1 MPQGPGG
8 VIFMSLPPAEPRA
21 VAFIDGQNLFRHA
34 KDAFGHH
41 HPNFDPSKLL
51 HAICAR
57 QNWKP
62 HGVRFYTGTP
72 SEAEDP
78 KWHAYWSNRLL
89 AMRRAGI
96 FVTTRLLKYRKQ
108 EVLLPDGSKQ
118 IVTAAHEKGID
129 VRLALDVVR
138 LAIEKQYDVAVLFSQ
153 DQDLAEVVTDVKH
166 IAKLQE
172 RWIKIA
178 CAYPA
183 GNQSTIS
190 RGINNTDWLPMD
202 QAFYDACLDFRDY
215 RPKNI
220 RS

>member
-8 VIFMSLPPAEPRA
+8 VIFMSLPPSEPRA

-41 HPNFDPSKLL
+41 HPNFDPAKLFQ
-51 HAICAR
+51 AICAR
-57 QNWKP
+57 KEWKP
-62 HGVRFYTGTP
+62 RGVRFYTGTP

-96 FVTTRLLKYRKQ
+96 LVTTRPLKYRKQ
-108 EVLLPDGSKQ
+108 EIPLPDGSTQ
-118 IVTAAHEKGID
+118 IVTTAHEKGID
-129 VRLALDVVR
+129 VRLALDVIR
-138 LAIEKQYDVAVLFSQ
+138 LAIERQYDVAVIFSQ
-153 DQDLAEVVTDVKH
+153 DQDLAEVVADVRQ

-183 GNQSTIS
+183 GNQATVT

-202 QAFYDACLDFRDY
+202 QAFYDACLDMRDY

-220 RS
+220 KP

>member
-41 HPNFDPSKLL
+41 HPNFDPGKPLQ
-51 HAICAR
+51 AICVR
-57 QNWKP
+57 QGWKP
-62 HGVRFYTGTP
+62 QGVRFYTGTP
-72 SEAEDP
+72 SEVEDP
-78 KWHAYWSNRLL
+78 KWHAYWTNRLL

-96 FVTTRLLKYRKQ
+96 LVTSRPLKYRKQ
-108 EVLLPDGSKQ
+108 EIPLPDGSTQ
-118 IVTAAHEKGID
+118 IVTTAHEKGID

-153 DQDLAEVVTDVKH
+153 DQDLAEVITDVRQ

-178 CAYPA
+178 CAFPLGSEA
-183 GNQSTIS
+183 TAS

-202 QAFYDACLDFRDY
+202 KAFYDACLDMRDY

-220 RS
+220 RA